1 MAASEVT
8 AHSIEP
14 VTMDPPPH
22 QPATCDVRIA
32 PAQTVC
38 AWELA
43 RQATEDGT
51 REQVLH
57 GTKRRVNKQSKRSK
71 NTGV

>member
-1 MAASEVT
+1 MAASKVT
-8 AHSIEP
+8 THSIEP
-14 VTMDPPPH
+14 VIKDPPP

-43 RQATEDGT
+43 RQATETDGT
-51 REQVLH
+51 REQVLQRDETS
-57 GTKRRVNKQSKRSK
+57 GQRAEQ

>member
-14 VTMDPPPH
+14 VI
-22 QPATCDVRIA
+22 TCDVRIA

-38 AWELA
+38 AWEPA

-51 REQVLH
+51 REQVLQQDETSGQQTEQKEQKH
-57 GTKRRVNKQSKRSK
+57 RCVNL
-71 NTGV
+71 

>member
-14 VTMDPPPH
+14 VTMDPP